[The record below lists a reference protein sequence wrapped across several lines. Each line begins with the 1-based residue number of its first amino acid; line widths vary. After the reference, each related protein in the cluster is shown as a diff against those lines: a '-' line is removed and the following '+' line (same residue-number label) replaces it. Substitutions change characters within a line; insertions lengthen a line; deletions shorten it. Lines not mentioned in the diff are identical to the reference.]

1 MDEDE
6 AEQRQLRQ
14 AQELSLA
21 DYQRLLVEDRQ
32 RRADIQ
38 EAETNRQLELAEIED
53 RRLERQAVE
62 AVETERGVHQQPM
75 SVSLNLIENLSV
87 IIDCNIF

>member
-75 SVSLNLIENLSV
+75 SVSLNLIEDLSV